1 MSGIEKG
8 MTQAERLAVI
18 KAAAEKFNAKIKRN
32 AKVRRTETPVMD
44 RSYDDNMNIN
54 QWTDASKY
62 AKEYYGEVAYETT
75 RFDNDWD

>member
-18 KAAAEKFNAKIKRN
+18 KAAAEKFNAKVKRN

-54 QWTDASKY
+54 QWTRALLL
-62 AKEYYGEVAYETT
+62 
-75 RFDNDWD
+75 DNTQ

>member
-18 KAAAEKFNAKIKRN
+18 KAAAEKFNAKVKRN

-62 AKEYYGEVAYETT
+62 AKEYYGEVAFETT